1 MLWLSSEKPV
11 PHAPIMSPRT
21 AKVIAVATSA
31 MQLAMNKRLLSAADR
46 AAVPAPLAC
55 ALKAGSSYPSL
66 LSYEHEPLPVQLL
79 AYLETHRLT
88 PSSSTSSRCVE
99 HSFGRQHAGA
109 HDARH
114 IIEFAHDY
122 REVARG

>member
-66 LSYEHEPLPVQLL
+66 LSYEHEPFTCAIAGLP
-79 AYLETHRLT
+79 RD
-88 PSSSTSSRCVE
+88 SSTHPLQLDVQQVR
-99 HSFGRQHAGA
+99 
-109 HDARH
+109 
-114 IIEFAHDY
+114 
-122 REVARG
+122 